1 MTRGFLQL
9 ESTIENLMYSIF
21 LQPTVCSIV
30 TTITFTS
37 INWVLLGF
45 ILCNQQLLIVDLSC
59 KKSLVIGNSIFSIF
73 FNQIK
78 AQRDQKICH

>member
-9 ESTIENLMYSIF
+9 ESTIENLMNSIF
-21 LQPTVCSIV
+21 LQPTVCSRV

-37 INWVLLGF
+37 KNWVLLGF
-45 ILCNQQLLIVDLSC
+45 IPCNQQLLIVDLSC
-59 KKSLVIGNSIFSIF
+59 KKPFVIGNSIFSIF